1 MGLAAVS
8 ISFFFINAT
17 TFTSL
22 GVVLYAMSDA
32 LHWSQAA
39 AGFSY
44 SLLGL
49 ACGLTSPLPMLL
61 VLHAGG
67 RITLALGGLLLAAG
81 FALAAS
87 SHGLWGFYAAM
98 LLVGAGYS
106 FAGNIPAV
114 FLLSAW
120 FPLKAARV
128 NGLYMMT
135 GALGSTAGPPLVEL
149 LLRIGGGWRG
159 LWWVLAMLAAAIGL
173 LCLLLV
179 RATVPPADA
188 EAAMP
193 RGELWRSVR
202 TLPFLRV
209 ASAIT
214 LTMMSL
220 TTLSSIAMPTLTG
233 FGTAPAA
240 VTLVLSALAMSDA
253 VARGIAGRLC
263 ERVPPR
269 ILLAAGMVSQAA
281 GDLVLIVARDA
292 PLQYITALLV
302 GCGCGLTYVA
312 GNVMMIETFGHRRGS
327 ALLSVAWLLSTVASI
342 GPFVAG
348 LAIDRIGSIAP
359 VFLVHAALFTGL
371 AFALLFRARPAP
383 WPAGVSATERSAP

>member
-1 MGLAAVS
+1 M
-8 ISFFFINAT
+8 T
-17 TFTSL
+17 
-22 GVVLYAMSDA
+22 DA

-61 VLHAGG
+61 VLRAGG
-67 RITLALGGLLLAAG
+67 RATLALGGLLLAAG

-87 SHGLWGFYAAM
+87 SHGIWGFYAAM
-98 LLVGAGYS
+98 LLVGVGYS

-120 FPLKAARV
+120 FPRRAARM

-135 GALGSTAGPPLVEL
+135 GAFGSTAGPPLVEL

-159 LWWVLAMLAAAIGL
+159 LWWVLAALAAAIGL

-179 RATVPPADA
+179 RAAVPAA
-188 EAAMP
+188 EAEPEMP
-193 RGELWRSVR
+193 RGALWRGVR
-202 TLPFLRV
+202 TLPFGLV
-209 ASAIT
+209 AMAIT

-240 VTLVLSALAMSDA
+240 VTLVLSAIAFSDA
-253 VARGIAGRLC
+253 IARGLAGRLC
-263 ERVPPR
+263 ERVSPR
-269 ILLAAGMVSQAA
+269 VLLAAGMVLQAA
-281 GDLVLIVARDA
+281 GDLVLIGARDA
-292 PLQYITALLV
+292 PLQYLTALLV

-327 ALLSVAWLLSTVASI
+327 ALLSVAWLVSTVASI
-342 GPFVAG
+342 GPFAAG
-348 LAIDRIGSIAP
+348 LVIDRTGSIAP
-359 VFLVHAALFTGL
+359 VFLVQAGLFVGVALV
-371 AFALLFRARPAP
+371 LLSRSGPAR
-383 WPAGVSATERSAP
+383 VSALERSAP